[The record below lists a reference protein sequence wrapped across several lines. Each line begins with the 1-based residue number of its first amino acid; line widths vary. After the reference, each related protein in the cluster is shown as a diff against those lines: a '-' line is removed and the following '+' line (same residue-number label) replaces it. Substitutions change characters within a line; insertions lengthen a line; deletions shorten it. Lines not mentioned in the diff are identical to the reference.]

1 MLLMKT
7 SSREIRSQV
16 SQLAS
21 TVKGADLNALQ
32 AHAHHCMTPAKQW
45 TWVLCSVIVI
55 PANKLSLQEVNQ
67 LMGIELLASG
77 FLEIFGSS
85 SQFTVG

>member
-1 MLLMKT
+1 MLLIKT

-32 AHAHHCMTPAKQW
+32 AHAHHCMTPAKQ
-45 TWVLCSVIVI
+45 
-55 PANKLSLQEVNQ
+55 
-67 LMGIELLASG
+67 
-77 FLEIFGSS
+77 
-85 SQFTVG
+85 